1 MATKTELAG
10 QQDFFTVIK
19 ERHSVRKYDP
29 AYEMTEEEIQLILND
44 AIKAPSSSNLQ
55 PWRFIVVQAPE
66 LKQKLLPIAN
76 NQAQVVE
83 ASAVI
88 VVLGDIEAYR
98 NADKIYSLAAEKGYM
113 SEEIKE
119 RMVANT
125 LRYYPQA
132 PDQKRKEIALID
144 GGLVSMQLMLAAKAR
159 GYDTVPM
166 GGYDPVKLRELFDIP
181 PRYTDVMLI
190 ALGKAAIDAHGTVR
204 LPLQD
209 ITYWNEFKG

>member
-1 MATKTELAG
+1 MTAKTELG
-10 QQDFFTVIK
+10 EQQEFFTVIK

-55 PWRFIVVQAPE
+55 PWRFIVVQDQE

-76 NQAQVVE
+76 NQIQVVE

-98 NADKIYSLAAEKGYM
+98 NVEKIYSLAVDKGYM

-125 LRYYPQA
+125 LRFYPQA
-132 PDQKRKEIALID
+132 PDQKRRDIALID
-144 GGLVSMQLMLAAKAR
+144 GGLVSMQLMLSAKAR

-166 GGYDPVKLRELFDIP
+166 GGYDPVQLRELFNIP
-181 PRYTDVMLI
+181 PRYADVMLI
-190 ALGKAAIDAHGTVR
+190 ALGKAAVNAHASVR
-204 LPLQD
+204 LPLHD
-209 ITYWNEFKG
+209 IASWNGFKG